1 MAQKKFVWSENYGQ
15 KCEKL
20 AEVVKTDAKNSIWDF
35 ISQSQSDIFG
45 SIWFSYVLS
54 CMRKRLKVVR
64 MQFKS
69 RKVVKKESNG
79 GLEPKN
85 HMFYTLKLL
94 KKVFFRKQCWR
105 GL

>member
-15 KCEKL
+15 KCKKL
-20 AEVVKTDAKNSIWDF
+20 AEVTKTDAKNSIWDF

-54 CMRKRLKVVR
+54 SMRKRLKVVR
-64 MQFKS
+64 MQFES
-69 RKVVKKESNG
+69 RKVVKKESNR

-85 HMFYTLKLL
+85 HMFSTLKLL
-94 KKVFFRKQCWR
+94 KKVFFRK
-105 GL
+105 